1 MATTEKKEKKV
12 KPATVQI
19 TNHNEFQKGVGAF
32 ITNLEH
38 LTIVMD
44 EEGNMKVDAGQLPM
58 MPQTEMEVV
67 GRKKNKRTEK
77 PCFFI
82 HPAVSSEE
90 EIWAIHDEIKRLV
103 TNLGIQDIC
112 KYLNGMQDEKK
123 ILQPQSGD
131 SAFNELV
138 RMGMP
143 DTDGFAL
150 KTFMKYYRK

>member
-1 MATTEKKEKKV
+1 MEDKEKNE
-12 KPATVQI
+12 KPVTVQI

-44 EEGNMKVDAGQLPM
+44 EDGNMKVDAGQVPA
-58 MPQTEMEVV
+58 MPHQQVDVV
-67 GRKKNKRTEK
+67 GGKKNDRTEK
-77 PCFFI
+77 LCFFV
-82 HPAVSSEE
+82 HPAVSNEE

-103 TNLGIQDIC
+103 CNQGIQDIC
-112 KYLNGMQDEKK
+112 KYLNEMQEEKK
-123 ILQPQSGD
+123 ILQPQSAD
-131 SAFNELV
+131 TAYNELV

-143 DTDGFAL
+143 DTEGFSI

>member
-1 MATTEKKEKKV
+1 MTNTEKKEKKA

-32 ITNLEH
+32 VTNLNS

-44 EEGNMKVDAGQLPM
+44 EEGNMKMDMGQLPM
-58 MPQTEMEVV
+58 MPHTQVDVV
-67 GRKKNKRTEK
+67 GGKKNKRTEK
-77 PCFFI
+77 HCFFI

-103 TNLGIQDIC
+103 KNQGIQDIC

-123 ILQPQSGD
+123 ILQPQSGE
-131 SAFNELV
+131 AAYNELV

-143 DTDGFAL
+143 ETDGFNI

>member
-1 MATTEKKEKKV
+1 MTNTEKKEKKV

-32 ITNLEH
+32 VTNLNH

-44 EEGNMKVDAGQLPM
+44 EEGNMKMDMGK
-58 MPQTEMEVV
+58 MPVMPHTKIDVV
-67 GRKKNKRTEK
+67 GGKKTKRTEK
-77 PCFFI
+77 LCFFV
-82 HPAVSSEE
+82 HPAVSDEE

-103 TNLGIQDIC
+103 KNQGIQDIC
-112 KYLNGMQDEKK
+112 KYMDGMQNEKK
-123 ILQPQSGD
+123 ILQPQS
-131 SAFNELV
+131 AEAAYNELV

-143 DTDGFAL
+143 DTDGFSI

>member
-1 MATTEKKEKKV
+1 MTNTEKKEKKV

-32 ITNLEH
+32 VTNLNH

-44 EEGNMKVDAGQLPM
+44 EEGNMKMDMGK
-58 MPQTEMEVV
+58 MPVMPHTKIDVV
-67 GRKKNKRTEK
+67 GGKKTKRTEK
-77 PCFFI
+77 LCFFV
-82 HPAVSSEE
+82 HPAVSDEE

-103 TNLGIQDIC
+103 TNQGIQDIC
-112 KYLNGMQDEKK
+112 KYMDGMQNEKK
-123 ILQPQSGD
+123 ILQPQS
-131 SAFNELV
+131 AEAAYNELV

-143 DTDGFAL
+143 DTDGFSI

>member
-1 MATTEKKEKKV
+1 MEDKEKNE
-12 KPATVQI
+12 KPVTVQI

-44 EEGNMKVDAGQLPM
+44 EDGNMKVDAGQVPA
-58 MPQTEMEVV
+58 MPHTQVDVV
-67 GRKKNKRTEK
+67 GGKKNDRTEK
-77 PCFFI
+77 LCFFV
-82 HPAVSSEE
+82 HPAVSNEE

-103 TNLGIQDIC
+103 CNQGIQDIC
-112 KYLNGMQDEKK
+112 KYLNEMQEEKK
-123 ILQPQSGD
+123 ILLPQSAD
-131 SAFNELV
+131 TAYNELV

-143 DTDGFAL
+143 DTEGFSI

>member
-1 MATTEKKEKKV
+1 MEEKNKKEKKV

-32 ITNLEH
+32 VTNLNH

-44 EEGNMKVDAGQLPM
+44 EEGNMKMDMGK
-58 MPQTEMEVV
+58 MPVMPHTKIDVV
-67 GRKKNKRTEK
+67 GGKKTKRTEK
-77 PCFFI
+77 LCFFV
-82 HPAVSSEE
+82 HPAVSDEE

-103 TNLGIQDIC
+103 KNQGIQDIC
-112 KYLNGMQDEKK
+112 KYMDGMQNEKK
-123 ILQPQSGD
+123 ILQPQS
-131 SAFNELV
+131 AEAAYNELV

-143 DTDGFAL
+143 DTDGFSI

>member
-1 MATTEKKEKKV
+1 MEEKNKKEKKV

-32 ITNLEH
+32 VTNLNH

-44 EEGNMKVDAGQLPM
+44 EEGNMKMDMGK
-58 MPQTEMEVV
+58 MPVMPHTKIDVV
-67 GRKKNKRTEK
+67 GGKKTKRTEK
-77 PCFFI
+77 LCFFV
-82 HPAVSSEE
+82 HPAVSDEE

-103 TNLGIQDIC
+103 TNQGIQDIC
-112 KYLNGMQDEKK
+112 KYMDGMQNEKK
-123 ILQPQSGD
+123 ILQPQS
-131 SAFNELV
+131 AEAAYNELV

-143 DTDGFAL
+143 DTDGFSI

>member
-1 MATTEKKEKKV
+1 MEDKNNKEKKV

-32 ITNLEH
+32 VTNLNH

-44 EEGNMKVDAGQLPM
+44 EEGNMKMDMGK
-58 MPQTEMEVV
+58 MPVMPHTKIDVV
-67 GRKKNKRTEK
+67 GGKKTKRTEK
-77 PCFFI
+77 LCFFV
-82 HPAVSSEE
+82 HPAVSDEE

-103 TNLGIQDIC
+103 TNQGIQDIC
-112 KYLNGMQDEKK
+112 KYMDGMQNEKK
-123 ILQPQSGD
+123 ILQPQS
-131 SAFNELV
+131 AEAAYNELV

-143 DTDGFAL
+143 DTDGFSI

>member
-1 MATTEKKEKKV
+1 MANTEKKEKKV

-32 ITNLEH
+32 VTNLNS

-44 EEGNMKVDAGQLPM
+44 EEGNMKMDMGQLPM
-58 MPQTEMEVV
+58 MPHTQVEVV
-67 GRKKNKRTEK
+67 GGKKSKRTEK
-77 PCFFI
+77 HCFFI

-103 TNLGIQDIC
+103 TNQGIQDIC

-123 ILQPQSGD
+123 ILQPQSGE
-131 SAFNELV
+131 AAYNELV

-143 DTDGFAL
+143 ETDGFAI